1 MNDALKAKT
10 FSYEIEPVN
19 LTFAEDVTIK
29 ATYKKQKVKILP
41 NGETAGEDDTGY
53 NVKKK
58 KCIQVKDDGT
68 LNKVKSVKVKAW
80 INGISYED
88 ANGKKKKLKTY
99 TISTKYVKN
108 RDASKNWVKISVTDK
123 VKNIVDIETLD
134 ACTNFFGKYK
144 NVIVKK

>member
-1 MNDALKAKT
+1 M
-10 FSYEIEPVN
+10 
-19 LTFAEDVTIK
+19 
-29 ATYKKQKVKILP
+29 
-41 NGETAGEDDTGY
+41 
-53 NVKKK
+53 KKK